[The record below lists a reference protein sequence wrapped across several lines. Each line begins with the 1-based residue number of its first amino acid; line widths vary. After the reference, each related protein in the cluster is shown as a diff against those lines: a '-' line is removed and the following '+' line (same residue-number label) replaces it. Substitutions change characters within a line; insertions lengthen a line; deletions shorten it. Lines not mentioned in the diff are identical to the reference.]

1 MKKKHKSK
9 KKNNF
14 NILEFIKKYKIEII
28 ISILLI
34 FHLFFRFY
42 QFDTRANF
50 GWDQVDSAW
59 AAKNIIVD
67 HKVLLEGVPAKG
79 NSGIFMGPLYY
90 YLIAP
95 FYFITNL
102 DPIASP
108 IFAGVI
114 SLFGFFVIY
123 FVTKKMFGTNV
134 ALVALFIN
142 TFSLAAIATERTQNA
157 IALVVPISYL
167 IFYFLY
173 KSVTDDSKNLIFLA
187 AIVGLSFHV
196 DFTSVMY
203 PLIIILALPFLP
215 KNMKTLK
222 NLLISFVIFLIFMS
236 PIIFNFVTKESSSG
250 SAFIYFG
257 NYYHGLHLARVFQLF
272 SDAFLSFQKVAYFPV
287 FKYFVFLIIPIFFF
301 IYYRLNPN
309 KKSLILFYI
318 VLLWIVVP
326 WIIMATYKGELTDSY
341 FDFPRFIAIAIFAY
355 LVVFVYQQKNIIF
368 KIIPVLVLSFYSIY
382 TIQQFIKPQY
392 GNLLSQEYDVKV
404 AIKEG
409 KVIKFIDH
417 YGPSYIYYV
426 YKRDKVK

>member
-1 MKKKHKSK
+1 
-9 KKNNF
+9 
-14 NILEFIKKYKIEII
+14 
-28 ISILLI
+28 
-34 FHLFFRFY
+34 
-42 QFDTRANF
+42 
-50 GWDQVDSAW
+50 
-59 AAKNIIVD
+59 
-67 HKVLLEGVPAKG
+67 
-79 NSGIFMGPLYY
+79 
-90 YLIAP
+90 
-95 FYFITNL
+95 
-102 DPIASP
+102 
-108 IFAGVI
+108 
-114 SLFGFFVIY
+114 
-123 FVTKKMFGTNV
+123 
-134 ALVALFIN
+134 
-142 TFSLAAIATERTQNA
+142 
-157 IALVVPISYL
+157 
-167 IFYFLY
+167 
-173 KSVTDDSKNLIFLA
+173 
-187 AIVGLSFHV
+187 
-196 DFTSVMY
+196 
-203 PLIIILALPFLP
+203 
-215 KNMKTLK
+215 
-222 NLLISFVIFLIFMS
+222 MS

-272 SDAFLSFQKVAYFPV
+272 SDAFLSFQKVVYFPIL
-287 FKYFVFLIIPIFFF
+287 KYFVFLIIPIFFF